1 MYGLIVH
8 KPSFKR
14 LKWQLMIYSV
24 PVTVEPTNKFWN
36 FEAFS
41 DNFYVL
47 RHNAGQKKRSAYRVY
62 FARVLQ
68 DVSRRE
74 RRGKRVK
81 SDRQTSKDLMTIWHP
96 FSITQ
101 KYNDTLEIQLYHI

>member
-36 FEAFS
+36 IEAFS

-47 RHNAGQKKRSAYRVY
+47 RHNAGQKRGQLTVFTSQVCFRT
-62 FARVLQ
+62 FQ
-68 DVSRRE
+68 EGRE
-74 RRGKRVK
+74 EERELSLTDKHQR
-81 SDRQTSKDLMTIWHP
+81 T
-96 FSITQ
+96 
-101 KYNDTLEIQLYHI
+101 